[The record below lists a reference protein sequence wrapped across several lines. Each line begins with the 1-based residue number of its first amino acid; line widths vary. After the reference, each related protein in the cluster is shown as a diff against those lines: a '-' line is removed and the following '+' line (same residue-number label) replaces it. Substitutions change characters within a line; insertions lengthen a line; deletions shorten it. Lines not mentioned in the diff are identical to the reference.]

1 MPIKL
6 GISSCLLGNNVR
18 YDGKHKHDRFLT
30 DTMGKYAEYVPVC
43 PETECGLGTPRET
56 LQLVGNPDN
65 PRLVATHT
73 RQDYTEQMTRWIS
86 KRIAALEK
94 EDLCGFIFKKNSPS
108 CAIEGLKIYDEK
120 GRVPKKGAGIF
131 ARIFMVHFP
140 LIPAED
146 EERLYNLK
154 LRENFIERI
163 FVYKRW
169 RELLAEKKTRGNLTE
184 FHTRHKLLILSHSP
198 ALYRTMGK
206 LVAEAKNMSASELY
220 DRYQDFLS
228 QALKLK
234 TSPGKNA
241 NVLQHMAGYFK
252 KQLSS
257 DEKQELAEAIGQY
270 QQGNVP
276 LIVPLTLINHC
287 ARKYDQPYL
296 KKQYYLQPHPAEL
309 LLRNH
314 V

>member
-1 MPIKL
+1 M
-6 GISSCLLGNNVR
+6 
-18 YDGKHKHDRFLT
+18 HKHDRFLT
-30 DTMGKYAEYVPVC
+30 DTLGNYVEYIPVC
-43 PETECGLGTPRET
+43 PETECGLGIPRET
-56 LQLVGNPDN
+56 LHLVGNPDK

-73 RQDYTEQMTRWIS
+73 CQDYTETMTRWVS
-86 KRIAALEK
+86 ERITELEE
-94 EDLCGFIFKKNSPS
+94 EDLCGFIFKNKSPS
-108 CAIEGLKIYDEK
+108 CAIEGLKIDDEK
-120 GRVPKKGAGIF
+120 GGASKNGAGIF
-131 ARIFMVHFP
+131 ARIFMAHFP
-140 LIPAED
+140 LVPVAD
-146 EERLYNLK
+146 EARLYNPE

-198 ALYRTMGK
+198 GLYRTMGK
-206 LVAEAKNMSASELY
+206 LVGEAESMSISERY
-220 DRYQDFLS
+220 DKYQDFLS

-234 TSPGKNA
+234 TTPGKNA

-270 QQGNVP
+270 QQGNAP
-276 LIVPLTLINHC
+276 LIVPLTLINHYT
-287 ARKYDQPYL
+287 RKYDQPYL

-314 V
+314 A